1 MCAGPLRINYPKFLV
16 SLLIGEGAVY
26 AIYIYAADYFLRG

>member
-1 MCAGPLRINYPKFLV
+1 VCGTLRINFTKFIV
-16 SLLIGEGAVY
+16 GVLIGEGSVY